1 MNEKPVP
8 RLLKLLDPAS
18 GTIRVL
24 LEPDWTTY
32 HCEAKKHGTWGLVG
46 AEKRGVNSQHLC
58 AGSGLLLPSLQSED
72 RQHPRQVAAA
82 HSPA

>member
-46 AEKRGVNSQHLC
+46 AEKGG
-58 AGSGLLLPSLQSED
+58 A
-72 RQHPRQVAAA
+72 
-82 HSPA
+82 